1 MTSET
6 PRARPAHIITIG
18 ALYALIVARFWFLCD
33 DAYITFRFARNWAQ
47 GRGLVF
53 NPGEFPPVEG
63 YSNFLWLVYAALLE
77 LLSAPVSVIV
87 PLTSALA
94 GAALLLRVH
103 SVMRHHLGVTE
114 VPALLATLTLALSPA
129 IGVWATSGLA
139 TMPFA
144 LLVFLLAQAWIID
157 DDPDERVR
165 SAGLAIALCLIRT
178 EGIAWVGVIAGV
190 SVIGRALGDRPL
202 APHLRRLA
210 RSAVPVAVIYGL
222 YTGWRYG
229 YYGTLIPNTALA
241 KVEFGPRLLA
251 RGLKYVSLFWLTTL
265 IPLLSLLPALLL
277 VRGERRGLWIPLTL
291 LALGFPAYGVVVGGD
306 FMPFGRLLVP
316 GLPFAALLLGGGLQ
330 ELLRRRGEPR
340 WIWATGV
347 ALVLIGAMPIVDLH
361 LVPLRLRE
369 LVHFRLSD
377 KDFLS
382 ETSRWAN
389 QRDNTEG
396 FTHRGL
402 ALAQIADPGD
412 TVVAAAVGAVGYFS
426 DLEVLDQHGLVTKE
440 VAYRPIP
447 SGPLTT
453 SPGHDKHVEPEFFV
467 KYEPRFLFARAV
479 EGKLAAG
486 RMKDTLEQWQID
498 RSVMDR
504 YVPDFYEVFLPNQE
518 KRSFL
523 LVVRRLEP
531 GEDPAALWNQFAAR
545 RRELN
550 AELRAQYADDP
561 DRKTD
566 GSG

>member
-1 MTSET
+1 MASET
-6 PRARPAHIITIG
+6 PRARPAHITAIL

-47 GRGLVF
+47 GLGLVF

-63 YSNFLWLVYAALLE
+63 YSNFLWLVYTAGLE
-77 LLSAPVSVIV
+77 WLSAPVGLIV

-94 GAALLLRVH
+94 GAVLLLRVH
-103 SVMRHHLGVTE
+103 RVMRHHLGVTE
-114 VPALLATLTLALSPA
+114 IPALLATLTLALSPA
-129 IGVWATSGLA
+129 IGVWSTSGLA

-144 LLVFLLAQAWIID
+144 LLVFLLAEAWI
-157 DDPDERVR
+157 PDGDQEEIAVP
-165 SAGLAIALCLIRT
+165 AAIAIALGLIRT
-178 EGIAWVGVIAGV
+178 EGLAW
-190 SVIGRALGDRPL
+190 
-202 APHLRRLA
+202 
-210 RSAVPVAVIYGL
+210 VAVIAVISVLGRLISGRPLRPHLTRVALSLLPVAATYGL

-229 YYGTLIPNTALA
+229 YYGTLVPNTALA
-241 KVEFGPRLLA
+241 KVEFGPRLLT
-251 RGLKYVSLFWLTTL
+251 RGIKYVGLFWLTTL
-265 IPLLSLLPALLL
+265 IPLVSLLPALLL
-277 VRGERRGLWIPLTL
+277 ARGERRGLWIPFAL
-291 LALGFPAYGVVVGGD
+291 LAVAFPTYGMVVGGD
-306 FMPFGRLLVP
+306 FMPFGRLVVP

-330 ELLRRRGEPR
+330 ELLRRHGELR
-340 WIWATGV
+340 WVWATGT
-347 ALVLIGAMPIVDLH
+347 ALVLVGAMPAVDMH
-361 LVPLRLRE
+361 LVPFRLRE
-369 LVHFRLSD
+369 LMHFRLSD

-382 ETSRWAN
+382 ETNRWAN

-396 FTHRGL
+396 FTQRGL
-402 ALAQIADPGD
+402 ALAQIADPTD

-426 DLEVLDQHGLVTKE
+426 GIEVLDQHGLVTKE

-486 RMKDTLEQWQID
+486 RMKDTLEQWQVD
-498 RSVMDR
+498 REVMDR

-518 KRSFL
+518 KRTFL
-523 LVVRRLEP
+523 LVVRLLEP
-531 GEDPAALWNQFAAR
+531 GENPAALWNQFPAR

-550 AELRAQYADDP
+550 AELRAQYANDP
-561 DRKTD
+561 DGRE